1 MKTLLLIVFSASSI
15 FAQAQITRIEH
26 FFASSPPAEKLF
38 HFFSK
43 DLRLPVVW
51 NYQTWGDFSS
61 GGVTL
66 GNVAFEL
73 VNYKGVSK
81 TWFDG
86 IALEP
91 RQPVEEFI
99 KELDKKGIAHDTIQP
114 NTWTNDKG
122 VLVVGWSNLGV
133 KNILPNESNI
143 FICDYKARDLVLSG
157 RNKGADNLQQLNGG
171 ALGII
176 SMKEIVIGTNSYRK
190 YKQQLKRLPGINMK
204 RNGLFVF
211 SKGPAIRLHSA
222 AQNSNEKIVVSV
234 RSLAAAKE
242 FLQSKSWLGEV
253 TQKSIFIL
261 PQVVDGLKIELVE
274 E

>member
-1 MKTLLLIVFSASSI
+1 MKTLLLIVFSASNI
-15 FAQAQITRIEH
+15 FAHAQITRIEH
-26 FFASSPPAEKLF
+26 FFASSPHAEKLF

-43 DLRLPVVW
+43 DLRLPIVW

-73 VNYKGVSK
+73 VHSKESK

-91 RQPVEEFI
+91 HQPVEEFI

-122 VLVVGWSNLGV
+122 VLVGWSTLGV
-133 KNILPNESNI
+133 QNILPEESNL

-157 RNKGADNLQQLNGG
+157 RNKGADKLQQLNGG

-176 SMKEIVIGTNSYRK
+176 SMKEIVIGTTGYRK
-190 YKQQLKRLPGINMK
+190 YKQHLKRLPGINKK

-211 SKGPAIRLHSA
+211 SEGPAIRLHSA

-261 PQVVDGLKIELVE
+261 PQVVDGLKIELVNE
-274 E
+274 